1 MTKREYVRR
10 NIGLT
15 FDFLKHLIDHP
26 EIIDTIPDGAELDFI
41 DKNIPS
47 KKTERFKRKKIA
59 RYRIEHLFEPI
70 KS

>member
-10 NIGLT
+10 NIGLK

>member
-1 MTKREYVRR
+1 MTKREYASR

-26 EIIDTIPDGAELDFI
+26 EIVDTIPDGAELDFI
-41 DKNIPS
+41 DKDVPCKGI
-47 KKTERFKRKKIA
+47 ERFKRKKVA